1 MKMAMKKKKPI
12 KEEDNSPMII
22 KDSQGNVTARYDGE
36 MLQTIKSTVAKNS
49 TDEELYMFLSLAGQ
63 YGLDPFR
70 KEIWFIKYG
79 NKEPQIFTSRDG
91 MVKIAKQEPDFKQI
105 NSFAVYEADDFE
117 LEQQMTPNG
126 LEITNFRHK
135 FNAKDRGEVIGAY
148 SVIEYHT
155 KKPLIVYVDY
165 NEYKQ
170 GGSSTWKK
178 NASAMIRKVA
188 EKEVC
193 RLSAGISGLHIPE
206 EMPKGFGVDD
216 TEDDF
221 KKANS
226 NRIKMV
232 QSDDT
237 TDEVVEDEEDVE
249 IIDVEIDE
257 MLK

>member
-1 MKMAMKKKKPI
+1 MAMKKRKEKK
-12 KEEDNSPMII
+12 ESEPMII
-22 KDSQGNVTARYDGE
+22 KDSQGNITAQYDSE

-117 LEQQMTPNG
+117 LEQQITPNG
-126 LEITNFRHK
+126 LEITSFKHK
-135 FNAKDRGEVIGAY
+135 FNAKDRGGVIGAY
-148 SVIEYHT
+148 CVIEYYT
-155 KKPLIVYVDY
+155 KKPLITYVDY

-188 EKEVC
+188 EKECC

-216 TEDDF
+216 TESDF

-226 NRIKMV
+226 KRMKMA
-232 QSDDT
+232 QSNET
-237 TDEVVEDEEDVE
+237 TDEVVEDEENVE
-249 IIDVEIDE
+249 IIDVDIEE
-257 MLK
+257 MLE

>member
-1 MKMAMKKKKPI
+1 MAMKKKKTK

-79 NKEPQIFTSRDG
+79 SKEPQIFTSRDG

-105 NSFAVYEADDFE
+105 NSFAVYENDDFE
-117 LEQQMTPNG
+117 LEQQMTVNG
-126 LEITNFRHK
+126 LEITSFRHK
-135 FNAKDRGEVIGAY
+135 FNAKDRGGVIGAY
-148 SVIEYHT
+148 CVIEYHT
-155 KKPLIVYVDY
+155 KKPLITYVDY

-188 EKEVC
+188 EKECC

-226 NRIKMV
+226 RRMKMA
-232 QSDDT
+232 QSNDT
-237 TDEVVEDEEDVE
+237 TDEVVEDEEKVE
-249 IIDVEIDE
+249 VIDVEIEE
-257 MLK
+257 MLE